1 MNLNNEAKKMLSQY
15 VTGFVLSL
23 AITLCAYFMVTGNWY
38 AGALLFVVLGVLA
51 LVQMVVQLYF
61 FLHLG
66 DELRPRL
73 KLLSFSFMTGIL
85 VLIVAGTL
93 WIMYH
98 LNYNMMDMSPSEKT
112 QYMQGEKDKGF

>member
-1 MNLNNEAKKMLSQY
+1 MNLNNEAKKMLTQY
-15 VTGFVLSL
+15 VTGFALSL

-38 AGALLFVVLGVLA
+38 AGVLLFVVLGILA
-51 LVQMVVQLYF
+51 LVQMIVQLYF

-66 DELRPRL
+66 EELRPRL
-73 KLLSFSFMTGIL
+73 KLLSFVFMTGIL
-85 VLIVAGTL
+85 VLIVVGTL

-112 QYMQGEKDKGF
+112 EYMQSQKDKGF